1 MVEGGWVP
9 LDGKTGS
16 GLVTKEGF
24 RMRIGKGKE
33 DVFVQRAWRV
43 YLGDV
48 REPKERG
55 KEEILVRVSKADN
68 RSRTRGVD
76 ENNKEPEVKVK
87 DS

>member
-1 MVEGGWVP
+1 M
-9 LDGKTGS
+9 
-16 GLVTKEGF
+16 
-24 RMRIGKGKE
+24 
-33 DVFVQRAWRV
+33 
-43 YLGDV
+43 GDV